1 MLNGY
6 QRHKR
11 SLQKSKT
18 TCTEGENSQ
27 AYSRVLTNLNDC
39 FVTIKTTPGL
49 LSIKALEV
57 LQPRSLVDYE

>member
-6 QRHKR
+6 QRHKGVYR
-11 SLQKSKT
+11 NRKT
-18 TCTEGENSQ
+18 TCTEGKNSQ

>member
-1 MLNGY
+1 MGIKGIKGVYRN
-6 QRHKR
+6 R
-11 SLQKSKT
+11 KT
-18 TCTEGENSQ
+18 TCTEGENTQ

>member
-1 MLNGY
+1 MVIKGIKEIY
-6 QRHKR
+6 RKR
-11 SLQKSKT
+11 KT

-39 FVTIKTTPGL
+39 FVTMKTTPGL

-57 LQPRSLVDYE
+57 LHRAH